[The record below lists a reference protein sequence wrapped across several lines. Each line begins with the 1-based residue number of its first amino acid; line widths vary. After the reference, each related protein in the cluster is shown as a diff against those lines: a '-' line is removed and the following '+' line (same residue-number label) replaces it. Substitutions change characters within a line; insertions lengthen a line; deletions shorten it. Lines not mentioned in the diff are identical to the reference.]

1 MKDSS
6 VPWLGEVPSNWD
18 IVRIK
23 HPLKERKE
31 NNKPQKTENVL
42 SLLKDRGVIP
52 YDEKGDIGNKSK
64 ENLEDYKLA
73 YPGDIVLNSMNVII
87 GSVGISEYFGAVSP
101 VYYMLN
107 TRYPEDSIKYLNYI
121 FQTDEFQ
128 KFLVGYGNGILAHR
142 MRIPMQKLNT
152 IMIPYPNH
160 EIQHRIAAHLDQ
172 KVSLIDNIIE
182 KTKLSIEEYKKYKQ
196 SLIAEIVTKG
206 LNKKVKM
213 KDSGIEWIGEI
224 PEHWDIIRP
233 LKVCELI
240 RGNSNFQKTDLSNQ
254 GEYVAV
260 QYGKIYKVEEVDAA
274 YQFYVDKS
282 FHKESQVVRYDDT
295 ILISTS
301 ETMGD
306 LGHSCYYNRKDDG
319 LLGGEQLC
327 LRPDTNILNGK
338 FLYYATQYFK
348 YELNQY
354 ATGLKVF
361 RFRTDDLKKITMVI
375 PPIEEQ
381 KLLVNFLD
389 NKIPVISKIIS
400 NKESL
405 IEELASY
412 KKSLTYEFVTG
423 KREVM

>member
-1 MKDSS
+1 MSRKMKDSGVEWIGEIPEDWEMIKLRYS
-6 VPWLGEVPSNWD
+6 VNITTGKKDVNQGNPNGEYPFFTCSMFPYKSDEYSFDCEALLVAGNGMVGYSHYYNGKFEAYQRTYVLADFKRVNP
-18 IVRIK
+18 IFLK
-23 HPLKERKE
+23 HYISEMLVKYLE
-31 NNKPQKTENVL
+31 
-42 SLLKDRGVIP
+42 
-52 YDEKGDIGNKSK
+52 NKS
-64 ENLEDYKLA
+64 
-73 YPGDIVLNSMNVII
+73 V
-87 GSVGISEYFGAVSP
+87 GSVIDFIKLSDLKTFNVTLPS
-101 VYYMLN
+101 LN
-107 TRYPEDSIKYLNYI
+107 K
-121 FQTDEFQ
+121 Q
-128 KFLVGYGNGILAHR
+128 GILAE
-142 MRIPMQKLNT
+142 
-152 IMIPYPNH
+152 Y
-160 EIQHRIAAHLDQ
+160 LDK
-172 KVSLIDNIIE
+172 KVAEIDNIIS
-182 KTKLSIEEYKKYKQ
+182 KTQASIEEYKRYKQ
-196 SLIAEIVTKG
+196 SIITEAVTKG
-206 LNKKVKM
+206 LDPNVPM

-224 PEHWDIIRP
+224 PEHWDTMRP

-301 ETMGD
+301 ETMED

-361 RFRTDDLKKITMVI
+361 RFRTDDLKKMTMVI

-412 KKSLTYEFVTG
+412 KKSLIYEVVTG
-423 KREVM
+423 KKEVM